1 MFITNTGFNVLTDL
15 LRTHITPQLRNALSN
30 LNQGINVITT
40 KIENHI
46 MNIVYK
52 ISGNTRSCMIVYN
65 YIEDESIFIPQ
76 PMILNES
83 SVNEEA

>member
-1 MFITNTGFNVLTDL
+1 MKPNVEFVTRVDVSDEVFKKDVQAVLDAICVNT
-15 LRTHITPQLRNALSN
+15 
-30 LNQGINVITT
+30 
-40 KIENHI
+40 KNHI
-46 MNIVYK
+46 MNIMYK

-65 YIEDESIFIPQ
+65 YIEDESVFMPQ

>member
-1 MFITNTGFNVLTDL
+1 MKPNVEFVTRVDVSDKVFKKDVQAVLDAICVNT
-15 LRTHITPQLRNALSN
+15 
-30 LNQGINVITT
+30 
-40 KIENHI
+40 KNHI
-46 MNIVYK
+46 MNIMYK

-65 YIEDESIFIPQ
+65 YIEDESIFMPQ

>member
-1 MFITNTGFNVLTDL
+1 MKPNVEFVTRVDVSDEVFKKDVQAVLDAICVNT
-15 LRTHITPQLRNALSN
+15 
-30 LNQGINVITT
+30 
-40 KIENHI
+40 KNHI
-46 MNIVYK
+46 MNIMYK

-65 YIEDESIFIPQ
+65 YIEDESIFMPQ

>member
-1 MFITNTGFNVLTDL
+1 MKPNVEFVTRVDVSDEVFKKDVQAVLDAICVNT
-15 LRTHITPQLRNALSN
+15 
-30 LNQGINVITT
+30 
-40 KIENHI
+40 KNHI
-46 MNIVYK
+46 MNIMYK

-83 SVNEEA
+83 SVNEET

>member
-1 MFITNTGFNVLTDL
+1 MKPNVEFVTRVDVSDEVFKKDVQAVLDAICVNT
-15 LRTHITPQLRNALSN
+15 
-30 LNQGINVITT
+30 
-40 KIENHI
+40 KNHI
-46 MNIVYK
+46 MNIIYK

-65 YIEDESIFIPQ
+65 YIEDESVFMHQ